1 MGSDYYS
8 GVVVGIQIDE
18 IGFDAEK
25 ISNRFEVHDKKGK
38 PTGRFQTEEVWK
50 VKFKG
55 EEQLLETLYEEDIEN
70 IIGIKKP
77 LEIININEYDNL
89 YIDDILIGLTIV
101 DGSGDDDTV
110 VPFEYENQMK
120 IVKELLFEQFG
131 LVIEPKMYFYF
142 YSRC

>member
-8 GVVVGIQIDE
+8 GVVVGVKIEE

-38 PTGRFQTEEVWK
+38 PTGKFQTEEVWK
-50 VKFKG
+50 VKFK
-55 EEQLLETLYEEDIEN
+55 EEERLLEKLYEEDIKN
-70 IIGIKKP
+70 ITNIKEP
-77 LEIININEYDNL
+77 LEIINFNDFDNL
-89 YIDDILIGLTIV
+89 YLDDILIGLTIV
-101 DGSGDDDTV
+101 DGGDDTV
-110 VPFEYENQMK
+110 VPFEYENQIK
-120 IVKELLFEQFG
+120 AVKELLFEQFD